1 MFLYLDDMFSSSGR
15 GAQIFFSN
23 TAILLAW
30 NGPYVSL
37 SVSNTDKLT
46 NNVHLKISVVS
57 LLSLADN
64 KFPVNSVCAIDA
76 KEFFVR
82 LIPS

>member
-1 MFLYLDDMFSSSGR
+1 MFSSSGR
-15 GAQIFFSN
+15 DAQIFFSN

-37 SVSNTDKLT
+37 SVSNTDTLT

-57 LLSLADN
+57 LLSLADNKYN